1 MKIGTVCPT
10 VSSSLVS
17 VAIRCRALFTW
28 AIIGAL
34 PVGFVISMSLT
45 AVSHD
50 DVSNVKHADK
60 MHPIFRWS
68 KAQDHNIREY
78 GKSSAVHLDKIQ
90 IPESFT
96 CKKTNCSNRWH
107 ICDID
112 NLFDDICHTRLETIS
127 TCKKIIVSRLHC
139 TRLVHYVKEAH
150 TEARNCYIL

>member
-96 CKKTNCSNRWH
+96 CKKTNCSN
-107 ICDID
+107 ID
-112 NLFDDICHTRLETIS
+112 GIYVTSTIYLMIYAIHVLKLLVPV
-127 TCKKIIVSRLHC
+127 KKSSCQDCIVPGW
-139 TRLVHYVKEAH
+139 
-150 TEARNCYIL
+150 YIT